1 MLCSLAYISRCHL
14 RSYTFQKIRNPNSCR
29 FVGRRRAFASKAKD
43 SNKSL
48 GIAFDVTDQNWNKL
62 VVEESKKTPVIL
74 DCWANWCA
82 PCRLL
87 GPILETAVKEA
98 GQDKVKMAKL
108 DVDTNPD
115 AVAYLN
121 ISAIPAVFAFSQGK
135 IVDKFVGAM
144 PKDLIVEFIERL
156 IKTHYGSATP
166 PPASA
171 P

>member
-1 MLCSLAYISRCHL
+1 
-14 RSYTFQKIRNPNSCR
+14 
-29 FVGRRRAFASKAKD
+29 
-43 SNKSL
+43 
-48 GIAFDVTDQNWNKL
+48 
-62 VVEESKKTPVIL
+62 L